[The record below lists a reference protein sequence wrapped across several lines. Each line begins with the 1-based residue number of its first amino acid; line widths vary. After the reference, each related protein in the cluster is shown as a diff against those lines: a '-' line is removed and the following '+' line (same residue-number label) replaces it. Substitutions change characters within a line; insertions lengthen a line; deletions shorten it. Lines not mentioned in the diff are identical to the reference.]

1 MHHSHVTGD
10 IIGYAHDFCNT
21 EYFEK
26 ATSEIPFIAHNV
38 FEFGLFYW
46 IKTYIGSA
54 WCSKELNIDGNNLTH
69 ANFGNINNKVKLI
82 DSLKFYQRSLS
93 ELSSTLTEQEKI
105 AVKSLA
111 EKFLNEHYYFS
122 TVWAYLSSGKKNR
135 ILEIISQGKGVIPYE
150 IIVDM
155 ESFFIKPDKDFW
167 EKT

>member
-54 WCSKELNIDGNNLTH
+54 WCSKELNIAGNNLTH
-69 ANFGNINNKVKLI
+69 ANFGNINNEIKLI

-111 EKFLNEHYYFS
+111 EKFLNEHYFS
-122 TVWAYLSSGKKNR
+122 TVWAYLLSSKKTQNFR
-135 ILEIISQGKGVIPYE
+135 NYFSRKRCYPI
-150 IIVDM
+150 
-155 ESFFIKPDKDFW
+155 
-167 EKT
+167 

>member
-10 IIGYAHDFCNT
+10 IIGYPHDFCNT

-26 ATSEIPFIAHNV
+26 AKSEIPFIAHNV

-69 ANFGNINNKVKLI
+69 ANFGNINNEVKLI
-82 DSLKFYQRSLS
+82 DSLIFYQRSLS
-93 ELSSTLTEQEKI
+93 ELSSTLTEQKKI

-111 EKFLNEHYYFS
+111 GKFLNEHYFS
-122 TVWAYLSSGKKNR
+122 TVWAYLLSSKKTQNFR
-135 ILEIISQGKGVIPYE
+135 NYFSRKRRYPI
-150 IIVDM
+150 
-155 ESFFIKPDKDFW
+155 
-167 EKT
+167 

>member
-93 ELSSTLTEQEKI
+93 ELSSTLTEQEK
-105 AVKSLA
+105 L
-111 EKFLNEHYYFS
+111 L
-122 TVWAYLSSGKKNR
+122 
-135 ILEIISQGKGVIPYE
+135 
-150 IIVDM
+150 
-155 ESFFIKPDKDFW
+155 
-167 EKT
+167 